1 MSTPTPQLKAKLK
14 KIIEAANNSENLNER
29 ANAIEVLRRI
39 CGEWDIELT
48 PENIYS
54 YGLLLPSSPAPETP
68 PIVKEEMGFN
78 PARTRRHHHINFG

>member
-14 KIIEAANNSENLNER
+14 KIIEAANNRENLHEI
-29 ANAIEVLRRI
+29 ANANELLKRI
-39 CGEWDIELT
+39 CETWDIELT
-48 PENIYS
+48 VENIYS

-78 PARTRRHHHINFG
+78 PARTSRHHHINFG

>member
-54 YGLLLPSSPAPETP
+54 YGLLLPPSLHHDSPD
-68 PIVKEEMGFN
+68 IVEEQTGFN